1 LVSVEYI
8 SIRSGVSISLS
19 YRRKDTSI
27 WVTWNEDNVSE
38 WGDMTIRELLFQW
51 VCTMTNQHNVL
62 VYYKADLII
71 ILLEINLFLP
81 WYSWKMSKQQWLT
94 HSYIISQ
101 GGNGSFISSI
111 LLIIVSIRFIFLS
124 SEGARLINM
133 TRSVEFEVSC
143 PCSRFFCFLHIYCGF
158 RYCGHIYT
166 WTLFLDCKC
175 KTSKDTLWVPPPV
188 LSGVRVTR
196 SLVLYVCFVNRFV
209 LFLLAIMLSVLLR
222 FTDSDHPFGIF
233 IPFLLS
239 YFCT

>member
-1 LVSVEYI
+1 MVSVEYI

-71 ILLEINLFLP
+71 ISLEINLFLP

-143 PCSRFFCFLHIYCGF
+143 PCSRFFCFLHIYCVSDIAVIF
-158 RYCGHIYT
+158 SRKSY
-166 WTLFLDCKC
+166 FLILNVKQV
-175 KTSKDTLWVPPPV
+175 KTHFESPL
-188 LSGVRVTR
+188 RF
-196 SLVLYVCFVNRFV
+196 LVGFV
-209 LFLLAIMLSVLLR
+209 LLDL
-222 FTDSDHPFGIF
+222 
-233 IPFLLS
+233 
-239 YFCT
+239 